1 MSEESSARSEE
12 SLEKLVTTYKAL
24 ADETRLRILGLVAE
38 RPYNGRQLSEAL
50 GASQSIVSHHIEK
63 LRRAGLIKEMREG
76 RERVYGLERATLIEL
91 AREQLSQSRTEEETD
106 ADPVLK
112 NFFDGEKLRSLPVQ
126 RKKKMVVLKE
136 LLKRFEPGV
145 AYPEKQLNEMLSL
158 AHEDYATLRRELVM
172 AGLMDRERGVYHV
185 AAVEPASAENASS

>member
-1 MSEESSARSEE
+1 M
-12 SLEKLVTTYKAL
+12 EKLVTTYKAL

-91 AREQLSQSRTEEETD
+91 AREQLSQSRTEETD

-158 AHEDYATLRRELVM
+158 AHEDYATLRRELMM